1 MEMCNR
7 CLEQNTNLTIKG
19 KKRKHFTDVVK
30 NMVFSQTVKNIHLSV
45 VLRIEFFFC
54 AEREKKNVILSK
66 CTKWQHIWEYNAH
79 HTFINEQLQS
89 LINMAS
95 QHANL
100 QLWVHL
106 FWKSLTY
113 FCFFFNTKYFWKY
126 TVIYNTSTFQI
137 LIFLKS
143 ILYTAKYKKKSPK
156 EDCLPLSVKHQILKH
171 NIRAI
176 TKKLADTAIL
186 TRVTWISQMFFLC
199 SKRIRGNNWES
210 T

>member
-1 MEMCNR
+1 M
-7 CLEQNTNLTIKG
+7 
-19 KKRKHFTDVVK
+19 
-30 NMVFSQTVKNIHLSV
+30 FSQTVKNIHLSV

-106 FWKSLTY
+106 FWENLTY
-113 FCFFFNTKYFWKY
+113 FWFFLTQSIFENILYKY
-126 TVIYNTSTFQI
+126 TIHMFFWSCFLLSTFQI